1 MPVELFG
8 TIYTARPSTGRLLI
22 FPGWLLHYV
31 NTYHGKRPRVAI
43 SANFTFDLAQPPS
56 KTAAPLRESEL
67 RRVGSPAG

>member
-1 MPVELFG
+1 
-8 TIYTARPSTGRLLI
+8 LLI

-31 NTYHGKRPRVAI
+31 NAYHGKRPRVAI

-67 RRVGSPAG
+67 RRVGSLAG